1 MRKSIWQYTQLFMMT
16 HIPRAK
22 VAKADKAPKIKK
34 TGVLQVIKDHKVGVI
49 VVGVAAAVAGVG
61 TYAYQS
67 WKENKREE
75 AERRVEDFKKALQ
88 EYLNASRKGNL
99 NTKVVDNLLKSIE
112 ELEEKRL
119 GKDIELTI
127 PAAQLAELINS
138 IFTYTESLAKANEF
152 KAKVK
157 KPWEKKKI
165 TKKDEKTGEETEV
178 EDYDWEAIT
187 KAVKSFV
194 EDYNDVI
201 EKSGESNSKDVLRNA
216 VWLTGITES
225 NENVLSKIGISIGKG
240 NKMELDEEALKKA
253 ETGTLKTLFTGHNSF
268 ASKVSMKANS
278 ISNAAARASGT
289 YKSNG
294 TYNSALSELAS
305 SKVDKEV

>member
-1 MRKSIWQYTQLFMMT
+1 M
-16 HIPRAK
+16 
-22 VAKADKAPKIKK
+22 
-34 TGVLQVIKDHKVGVI
+34 
-49 VVGVAAAVAGVG
+49 
-61 TYAYQS
+61 
-67 WKENKREE
+67 
-75 AERRVEDFKKALQ
+75 
-88 EYLNASRKGNL
+88 NASRKGNL

-112 ELEEKRL
+112 ELEEKKL

-127 PAAQLAELINS
+127 PAAHLAELINS

-253 ETGTLKTLFTGHNSF
+253 EIGTLKTLFTGHNSF